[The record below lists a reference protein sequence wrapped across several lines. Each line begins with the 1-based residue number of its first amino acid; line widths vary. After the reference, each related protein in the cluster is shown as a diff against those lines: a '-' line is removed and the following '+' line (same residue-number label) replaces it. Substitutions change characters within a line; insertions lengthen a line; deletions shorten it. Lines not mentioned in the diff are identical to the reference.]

1 MRKKTGNALLALAAA
16 ALVLT
21 VNVGS
26 AGAYFTTYVE
36 AQGGAVV
43 HLGDETDIREEV
55 SGWVK
60 HLQVENKEG
69 SAPVYVRARAF
80 CGSQYEL
87 VYAGNDWLAV
97 EDGFYLYKGIVE
109 GGETTTELTIEIVNA
124 KEKENSFDVTV
135 IYESIPIQNDEDGN
149 ILNPVVKTES
159 GEIANPAVDWNKK
172 LDVIESKPAGEMTD
186 TPDTNPDE
194 SSGSGQGTT
203 PETGESQ
210 DQGQSPGGT
219 QDQTPE
225 SDGSQDQTP
234 ETGESQ
240 DQTSESGG
248 SSDQTGESGQSSS
261 GTGQESGEA
270 QDAEPNGG
278 EG

>member
-210 DQGQSPGGT
+210 DQSQSLAGT

-225 SDGSQDQTP
+225 SDG
-234 ETGESQ
+234 SQ